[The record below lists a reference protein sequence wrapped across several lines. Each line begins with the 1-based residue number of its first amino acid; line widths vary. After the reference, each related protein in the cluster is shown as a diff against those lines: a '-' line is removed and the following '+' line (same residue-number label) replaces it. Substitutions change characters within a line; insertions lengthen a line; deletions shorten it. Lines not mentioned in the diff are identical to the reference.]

1 MNQKTHFTL
10 SFYHLTLAIR
20 DTLEYVQKRPSYPHQ
35 IWVAKK
41 NTIDL
46 ALKENSPFMSFCKNN
61 GEIGTKMQEQLQDL
75 YDTCY
80 GEDQTFVSIEG
91 NEVKPDHAQ
100 NIKVLDFVL
109 PLRQSLYNIL
119 KAYVAAQKK
128 DGSYEDGV
136 EEIIDLE
143 DKFYRSVFCL
153 VISDFLFNNLFQE
166 FNKAMREN
174 QGQESIQS
182 NFITNDIRKT
192 IGMLGFIKK
201 NSPQNDVEYDMAFTE
216 IERGVKLIS
225 GQDKV
230 PEGSS
235 FQAEFQK
242 IVQTWYAIVAKLE
255 PEWRQQHTVIWTKLV
270 EFERELNAKRQAGA
284 N

>member
-1 MNQKTHFTL
+1 
-10 SFYHLTLAIR
+10 
-20 DTLEYVQKRPSYPHQ
+20 
-35 IWVAKK
+35 
-41 NTIDL
+41 
-46 ALKENSPFMSFCKNN
+46 
-61 GEIGTKMQEQLQDL
+61 
-75 YDTCY
+75 
-80 GEDQTFVSIEG
+80 
-91 NEVKPDHAQ
+91 
-100 NIKVLDFVL
+100 
-109 PLRQSLYNIL
+109 
-119 KAYVAAQKK
+119 
-128 DGSYEDGV
+128 
-136 EEIIDLE
+136 
-143 DKFYRSVFCL
+143 
-153 VISDFLFNNLFQE
+153 
-166 FNKAMREN
+166 MREN

-182 NFITNDIRKT
+182 NFITNDNRKT

>member
-41 NTIDL
+41 NTIEL
-46 ALKENSPFMSFCKNN
+46 ALKENSPFINFCKNN

-91 NEVKPDHAQ
+91 DQVKPDHAQ
-100 NIKVLDFVL
+100 NIKVLDYVL

-119 KAYVAAQKK
+119 KAYITAQKN
-128 DGSYEDGV
+128 DGSYEEGV
-136 EEIIDLE
+136 EEIVDLE
-143 DKFYRSVFCL
+143 DKFYRAVFCF
-153 VISDFLFNNLFQE
+153 VISDYLFNSLFQD
-166 FNKAMREN
+166 FNKIMREH
-174 QGQESIQS
+174 QGQESIES
-182 NFITNDIRKT
+182 NFVTNDIRKT
-192 IGMLGFIKK
+192 ITMFGFIKK

-216 IERGVKLIS
+216 LERGIKLIS

-242 IVQTWYAIVAKLE
+242 IVQAWYAIVAKVE
-255 PEWRQQHTVIWTKLV
+255 PAWRQQHSVIWTKLV
-270 EFERELNAKRQAGA
+270 EYERELNAKRQQGA